1 MDRKLTTILLQF
13 DFSKAFDTISPTKLL
28 HKLKD
33 LMFSRAVLLWIQSYI
48 TDRSQCVIFN
58 SFSSETRGTNLGVP
72 QGSVLGPLLF
82 CLYINDLRHLLNIPK
97 ILRLQYADDL
107 QIYIQVLLNQL
118 QEGLDAITAAA
129 MQVAAWASVNRLRLN
144 ASKTKAIIFGSSHTV
159 KQVKAMNLLG
169 ISLGD
174 EDIPFSDEVI
184 SLGVV
189 LQNTLSWKS
198 QIASISRKVN
208 RALFGLRFIRACT
221 TQALRKT
228 LVETLVVPH
237 LDYCSVV
244 YLDLP
249 FCLKIQLQRLANRAV
264 RYVFNLR
271 MNTRVT
277 PYRCQLR
284 WLRTDTRREYFM
296 GLTIY
301 KLMQLRQPNYLLQ
314 LFTRYESSRPSR
326 GLLKDLRI
334 PHVTSEMRRT
344 SFQVQSAR
352 LSTFCNAFLLRVRW
366 LRMNYIEHV
375 GLTPRRLAA
384 ESRTYFTSILTFI

>member
-1 MDRKLTTILLQF
+1 MLN
-13 DFSKAFDTISPTKLL
+13 
-28 HKLKD
+28 
-33 LMFSRAVLLWIQSYI
+33 SYAK
-48 TDRSQCVIFN
+48 S
-58 SFSSETRGTNLGVP
+58 
-72 QGSVLGPLLF
+72 
-82 CLYINDLRHLLNIPK
+82 
-97 ILRLQYADDL
+97 
-107 QIYIQVLLNQL
+107 
-118 QEGLDAITAAA
+118 
-129 MQVAAWASVNRLRLN
+129 RLN
-144 ASKTKAIIFGSSHTV
+144 TV
-159 KQVKAMNLLG
+159 KTFSTGFNR
-169 ISLGD
+169 ISLSG
-174 EDIPFSDEVI
+174 EVI

-277 PYRCQLR
+277 PYRCQLG

-296 GLTIY
+296 GLTMY

-326 GLLKDLRI
+326 GLRKDLRI
-334 PHVTSEMRRT
+334 PHVTSEMGRT
-344 SFQVQSAR
+344 SFQVQSANLWNSLPVALR
-352 LSTFCNAFLLRVRW
+352 DLPSLTRFKREFRKHLL
-366 LRMNYIEHV
+366 NNEI
-375 GLTPRRLAA
+375 
-384 ESRTYFTSILTFI
+384 